1 MEIDSR
7 RKKTS
12 EDLSRTVQPVRVLF
26 FSHTPFIAG
35 GEVNLIALLK
45 TINKQKITAYL
56 CYNPSSQMDSQL
68 RDGGTFLLPFRLPTY
83 QRSKVIPIA
92 YAMGQLMYILFHH
105 DIQLVYANTGN
116 ELKFLLPLCRMLGIP
131 VIAHIHIQE
140 EDRVLRWFKLRR
152 VQRILFPSR
161 ATMQGVQ
168 KGSPWIDAHKCHY
181 VHNAVDMSFYQKKDT
196 LALKAEMGLD
206 DGWPILGMIG
216 RLREDKGQHLF
227 LTLVSRLIA
236 QGIKA
241 HYIVV
246 GEDNDQ
252 GGAYEDYLKKI
263 ACDLGIDEAVRF
275 MGFRSDVPEM
285 MSLCDLLIV
294 PSLKEPFGRVV
305 IEAMACETPVVAS
318 AVDGILEIFKD
329 GEGGLFFKTGS
340 VDDLTAKVLYFFYHP
355 DWWQDQKKK
364 AWRVCNERFRQEI
377 HTRRIE
383 EHINDV
389 LGLVE

>member
-1 MEIDSR
+1 
-7 RKKTS
+7 
-12 EDLSRTVQPVRVLF
+12 
-26 FSHTPFIAG
+26 
-35 GEVNLIALLK
+35 
-45 TINKQKITAYL
+45 
-56 CYNPSSQMDSQL
+56 
-68 RDGGTFLLPFRLPTY
+68 
-83 QRSKVIPIA
+83 
-92 YAMGQLMYILFHH
+92 
-105 DIQLVYANTGN
+105 
-116 ELKFLLPLCRMLGIP
+116 
-131 VIAHIHIQE
+131 
-140 EDRVLRWFKLRR
+140 
-152 VQRILFPSR
+152 
-161 ATMQGVQ
+161 
-168 KGSPWIDAHKCHY
+168 
-181 VHNAVDMSFYQKKDT
+181 
-196 LALKAEMGLD
+196 
-206 DGWPILGMIG
+206 MIG